1 MADPDPLSLIDA
13 TPDQVSARV
22 VALGEAATGLRNR
35 APTGVLRGIWETIAL
50 VVRRIYDAHVT
61 PMYAQADRA
70 RATGPWLRMHA
81 AYLAVTPRGAQA
93 ATGRVT
99 ALSPV
104 TTATIALGAELTA
117 RDATRLVVTAET
129 EAPAGVAVPVP
140 VRAAVAG
147 AAGNIAPGSSVAA
160 ADYPDVTFS
169 LPDTWLTQAGSDGET
184 DAALRRRIDDRWASL
199 GDGYPPAQYRFLA
212 EGVAGVKRAIVL
224 RAPRGFGS
232 ADVVVIAEGDTGVPA
247 PALLDAV
254 RAALEDHR
262 MICRDL
268 RITGGA
274 IVPIHVEVLFEGGG
288 YTSDQV
294 AAAIEQGMDGAI
306 EAGVVHVADI
316 YAAAA
321 RGLPGLTYFGVAAP
335 LHDVEVVPGSLPDL
349 SVTATPGRVPATRV
363 SGGGAATGSGS
374 AGPEP
379 ITDRLAYGKVAGG
392 ALVPQ
397 APQAPVAS
405 GRWVLTLPALAAGE
419 TWFLGPFPAG
429 IALDGVESYG
439 VDIASDWTQRA
450 DGIWTYGAADLV
462 PPGVV
467 MDVEVTARHSA

>member
-1 MADPDPLSLIDA
+1 MSDPLTLIDGSA
-13 TPDQVSARV
+13 EDVSAAV
-22 VALGEAATGLRNR
+22 IEIGEQQTGLRNR
-35 APTGVLRGIWETIAL
+35 SPVGVLRGIWETVAL
-50 VVRRIYDAHVT
+50 VVRRVYAAHVT
-61 PMYAQADRA
+61 PMYTAADRQT
-70 RATGPWLRMHA
+70 ATGPWLRMHA
-81 AYLAVTPRGAQA
+81 AYLGVTPRGAQA

-117 RDATRLVVTAET
+117 GAATRLVVTAAT

-147 AAGNIAPGSSVAA
+147 AAGNVAPGSAVAA
-160 ADYPDVTFS
+160 ADYPDVAFS
-169 LPDTWLTQAGSDGET
+169 LPDDWLTQGGSDGET
-184 DAALRRRIDDRWASL
+184 DAALRRRINDRWASL

-212 EGVAGVKRAIVL
+212 EGVAGVKRAVVL

-254 RAALEDHR
+254 RGVLEDHR

-268 RITGGA
+268 RVVGGA

-316 YAAAA
+316 YAAAV

-335 LHDVEVVPGSLPDL
+335 LHDVEVGPGSLPDL
-349 SVTATPGRVPATRV
+349 SVTATPGRVPPAHV
-363 SGGGAATGSGS
+363 SGGAATGSGS

-379 ITDRLAYGKVAGG
+379 ITDRLPYGKVAAG

-397 APQAPVAS
+397 PPQAPVAS

-429 IALDGVESYG
+429 VALDGIESYG

-450 DGIWTYGAADLV
+450 DGVWTYGAADLV

-467 MDVEVTARHSA
+467 MDVEVTARRSA